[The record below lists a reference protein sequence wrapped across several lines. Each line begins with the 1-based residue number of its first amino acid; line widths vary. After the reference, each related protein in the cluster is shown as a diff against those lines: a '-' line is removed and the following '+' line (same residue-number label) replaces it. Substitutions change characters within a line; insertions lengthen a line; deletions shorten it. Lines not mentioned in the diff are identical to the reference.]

1 MGQKRWMVVILLGV
15 LLIRVLPLLLIQSVR
30 TGGVVSTIEADPL
43 LYLGGAR
50 AILATGTNPFNFF
63 PPLNFIF
70 IASFLSLGKGNLF
83 VPTCAMAVVGWLTVV
98 GIYLLAKTL
107 FGEKTALCAALI
119 AGSYPNF
126 IFYGISFYSETLTL
140 FWIVAS
146 FLMLVRYFTTSRGY
160 YLMSSGVLWG
170 LTSLTR
176 GGLHYFSFFMV
187 LALAVTHFR
196 KTGNIPGKPI
206 AQFLFATYLTIIV
219 TGLLVSSVQGEF
231 SLNSKSGIG
240 SLIHGANRITTSCP
254 DYGDIRGN
262 IFYAI
267 NRCGEQWPEGSQL
280 YSEDLWKLGTGEI
293 FLKVVSFVAHDPLTY
308 LKNSLR
314 KLSCLWSPN
323 QVVIKYVKITLRHTP
338 RSLVEGICGG
348 ISLWY
353 VVVICGGLWGMTMAG
368 DPFRR
373 IFIFFILF
381 YCVIV
386 FLSVG
391 NSKLRLPLMPF
402 FIMYCAYF
410 ITQVRTIPWKRILL
424 NKWCVGITVIFI
436 CNSVYTYQE
445 ICLSPAEV
453 EVRQTEL
460 CTTLGFPKTAL
471 YLIGQYRNYGYYT
484 RDQKERLMRA
494 EENAHAQL
502 QAAED

>member
-1 MGQKRWMVVILLGV
+1 MERKGWMVIILLGI

-30 TGGVVSTIEADPL
+30 AGGVVTTIEADPL

-63 PPLNFIF
+63 PPLNFLF
-70 IASFLSLGKGNLF
+70 IAAFLYLGSGSTLA
-83 VPTCAMAVVGWLTVV
+83 PLLAMAVVGWLVVV
-98 GIYLLAKTL
+98 GIYLLARTL
-107 FGEKTALCAALI
+107 FGEKTALSAALI

-140 FWIVAS
+140 LWIVLS
-146 FLMLVRYFTTSRGY
+146 FLMLVRYFQTSRNY
-160 YLMSSGVLWG
+160 YLILGGVLWG
-170 LTSLTR
+170 LASQTR
-176 GGLHYFSFFMV
+176 GGLHYFSLCII
-187 LALAVTHFR
+187 LALAVSPLRQRVKFPFISLAT
-196 KTGNIPGKPI
+196 
-206 AQFLFATYLTIIV
+206 FLFSTYLTISAIGLIV
-219 TGLLVSSVQGEF
+219 SPVQGEF

-240 SLIHGANRITTSCP
+240 SLVHGANRITTSCP
-254 DYGDIRGN
+254 DYGDIKGN

-267 NRCGEQWPEGSQL
+267 NRCREQWPEGSQL

-323 QVVIKYVKITLRHTP
+323 QTVIKYVKVTLRHTP
-338 RSLVEGICGG
+338 RFLVEGICGG

-381 YCVIV
+381 YCVMV

-410 ITQVRTIPWKRILL
+410 VTQVATGKVSLKKVFFNTWTM
-424 NKWCVGITVIFI
+424 GIMVVFLG
-436 CNSVYTYQE
+436 NSIYKYGE
-445 ICLSPAEV
+445 IVLSPAEV
-453 EVRQTEL
+453 QVRSIEL
-460 CTTLGFPKTAL
+460 CIQSGFPHTARAL
-471 YLIGQYRNYGYYT
+471 CKDNHYYDFTEAQRARLKETETRLERN
-484 RDQKERLMRA
+484 A
-494 EENAHAQL
+494 P
-502 QAAED
+502 